1 MEQRANIKFCV
12 KLEKKFAETY
22 ELMKKV
28 DGDDCMSRTQVYTW
42 FTRFKNGRDDLN
54 DDPRPGRPEASNRA
68 ELVEKVREIIAINAN
83 FTVKMLAEELNSSY
97 CTIYIILTEDLGK
110 IKVFARF
117 VPHQL
122 NAPPHKTKKVNEFL
136 MKKQICVMDYPPYS
150 PDLSPSDYFLLPK
163 LKTAMKGAFYDD
175 VPTIQSA
182 VTQVLKNIPKTKF
195 KKSMDKLV
203 DRSKRCIESN
213 GTYFE

>member
-12 KLEKKFAETY
+12 KLEIKFAETY

-28 DGDDCMSRTQVYTW
+28 YGDDCMSHIQVYTC

-54 DDPRPGRPEASNRA
+54 DEPRPGRPEASNGA
-68 ELVEKVREIIAINAN
+68 ELVEKVLEIIAIDAN
-83 FTVKMLAEELNSSY
+83 FTVRMLAEELNLSY
-97 CTIYIILTEDLGK
+97 CTIYTILTEDLGK
-110 IKVFARF
+110 RKVFSRF

-122 NAPPHKTKKVNEFL
+122 NAPPQKTKKVNEFL
-136 MKKQICVMDYPPYS
+136 MKKQISVIDHPPYS
-150 PDLSPSDYFLLPK
+150 PDLSPCDYFLFPK
-163 LKTAMKGAFYDD
+163 LKIAMKGAFYDD

-182 VTQVLKNIPKTKF
+182 VIQVLKNIPKTEF

-203 DRSKRCIESN
+203 GRSKRCIESN
-213 GTYFE
+213 GTYIE